1 MVFTM
6 LVVCVLQDVS
16 WHLLHESLFG
26 SVSDDQRL
34 MMYVCYGSYVLYTEL
49 VGREDCTL

>member
-1 MVFTM
+1 M
-6 LVVCVLQDVS
+6 LQDVS

-34 MMYVCYGSYVLYTEL
+34 MMYV
-49 VGREDCTL
+49 DNCTLSARASTMCIKSSSS